1 MNYNLL
7 IKPMSK
13 YVDNS
18 KNKRYTKIRTFVRL
32 TAKPGRGIIKMS
44 ITKNEMELL
53 NILSE
58 NDNPEEA
65 LMTAIR
71 VFSAFVE
78 QLEEAPMLQAAV
90 LQESF

>member
-1 MNYNLL
+1 
-7 IKPMSK
+7 
-13 YVDNS
+13 
-18 KNKRYTKIRTFVRL
+18 
-32 TAKPGRGIIKMS
+32 MS

-53 NILSE
+53 KLLSE

-65 LMTAIR
+65 LVTAIK

-78 QLEEAPMLQAAV
+78 QLEEAPVLQAAV